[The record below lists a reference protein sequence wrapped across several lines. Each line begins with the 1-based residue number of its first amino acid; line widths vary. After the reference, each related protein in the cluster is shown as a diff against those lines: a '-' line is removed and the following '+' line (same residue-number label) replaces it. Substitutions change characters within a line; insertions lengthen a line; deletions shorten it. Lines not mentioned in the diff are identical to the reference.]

1 MSRRNLALDI
11 FRALTMTLMVFVND
25 FWAVLDVPHWLEH
38 FDTMEDGMGL
48 SDIIYPMFLFAMG
61 MSVPYALE
69 RRFEKG
75 APLGETIRHI
85 LSRTLALL
93 IMGAFICNAESAPMA
108 GNKGVYWLLM
118 VVGFFLVWGVY
129 SEDFEY
135 KKLCRITGA
144 ILLTALAVTFRTE
157 SGELFRAGWWG
168 ILGQIGWMYLFAAS
182 VYLLCREK
190 PWMIIA
196 VWITLCLVN
205 LSVAPMKN
213 GSELV
218 GGNFLYDFTEAL
230 HLGNGHSAIMALG
243 GVITVIYEKKIGK
256 DKVLK
261 GLGIAALLAL
271 AGFLTNRGWIVSK
284 NLGTLPWCMYVSGI
298 SVALYTV
305 LRVLEERG
313 ITSWANPISPAGKAT
328 LTVYMI
334 PYLFYSF
341 WVFLNPT
348 IPSWLSGYVG
358 VGKCALFSALC
369 IATAWGLGKAGIRLK
384 I

>member
-1 MSRRNLALDI
+1 
-11 FRALTMTLMVFVND
+11 
-25 FWAVLDVPHWLEH
+25 
-38 FDTMEDGMGL
+38 
-48 SDIIYPMFLFAMG
+48 
-61 MSVPYALE
+61 
-69 RRFEKG
+69 
-75 APLGETIRHI
+75 
-85 LSRTLALL
+85 
-93 IMGAFICNAESAPMA
+93 
-108 GNKGVYWLLM
+108 M

-144 ILLTALAVTFRTE
+144 ILLAALAVTFRTE

-213 GSELV
+213 GNELV

-284 NLGTLPWCMYVSGI
+284 NLGTLPWCMFVSGI